1 MHKVFIY
8 TPTSRSKWLRPQ
20 FGLANHPTLIACFIS
35 YQKWVQREMQPSQAH
50 LSYIYVN
57 LHTTWTFMVCKWH
70 TIIMMDLCH
79 TKNDL
84 SLYIIVSNFVKVGTM
99 RLFTIGLFMLL
110 KIKINPNDMRLNKYI
125 VLFGFIADKLRLQ
138 GRGPNVRQWWCRLPT
153 VDCRV
158 LKSNHGYNCRH
169 FVFCIKTK
177 NQKLAGKSW
186 VLPPLHFVNFFTQT
200 MFLQLFFSHLWSLLH
215 GFFLG
220 TIYNC
225 NRSVYDLKTQCLRT
239 WISIKMQA
247 WKCLHLYSFKLQS
260 ITTEHHNYVADV
272 IHNIYCQLHYF
283 ASHTLCYNLMLQSS
297 LYSEILL
304 FVVRHVSPM

>member
-1 MHKVFIY
+1 
-8 TPTSRSKWLRPQ
+8 
-20 FGLANHPTLIACFIS
+20 
-35 YQKWVQREMQPSQAH
+35 
-50 LSYIYVN
+50 
-57 LHTTWTFMVCKWH
+57 
-70 TIIMMDLCH
+70 
-79 TKNDL
+79 
-84 SLYIIVSNFVKVGTM
+84 
-99 RLFTIGLFMLL
+99 
-110 KIKINPNDMRLNKYI
+110 
-125 VLFGFIADKLRLQ
+125 
-138 GRGPNVRQWWCRLPT
+138 
-153 VDCRV
+153 
-158 LKSNHGYNCRH
+158 
-169 FVFCIKTK
+169 
-177 NQKLAGKSW
+177 
-186 VLPPLHFVNFFTQT
+186 

-304 FVVRHVSPM
+304 FVVRHVSPMWERPWALMGTKKFGRMDKQTKVWNKAPGHTYRNTIIRCLLKPQMLQTS